1 MACGSEKEKAEVA
14 KKDMAPNSLQEIH
27 NDLVDILDKV
37 GIIEK
42 LNLGM
47 TIPSEED
54 EMEMKDIKGKDISDE
69 DSDDDKNGDND
80 NNNNDEENDDKEV
93 DASNADKDHK
103 DKLNNKEN
111 NIEENWLDIDEKL
124 EKVHSTWN
132 EYAVEALEKGAINE
146 RINNFNSD
154 LNKAT
159 NFIEKREVLDIYNYT
174 SQAIGS
180 LKYFY
185 ELYTEEI
192 RGDIAQLQYQVYQY
206 YIMAITG
213 DLQAALAS
221 LSNNSEAINRV
232 KLKIKDD
239 EEKLK
244 DIEKISLAINN
255 LSQALQENSRQLFII
270 KKDIIIEDLKK
281 LAQ

>member
-69 DSDDDKNGDND
+69 DGS
-80 NNNNDEENDDKEV
+80 DDKEKQEYLK
-93 DASNADKDHK
+93 NKDMENQGAINENQ
-103 DKLNNKEN
+103 DNKEE
-111 NIEENWLDIDEKL
+111 IIRENWLDIDEKL

-132 EYAVEALEKGAINE
+132 KYAVEALEKGAINE

-206 YIMAITG
+206 YIMAITE